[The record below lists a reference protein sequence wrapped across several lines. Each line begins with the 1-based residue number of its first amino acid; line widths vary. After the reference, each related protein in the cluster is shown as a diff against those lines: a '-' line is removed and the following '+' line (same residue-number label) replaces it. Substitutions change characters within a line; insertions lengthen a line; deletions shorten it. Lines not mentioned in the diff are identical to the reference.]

1 MRYKEFAIEALKP
14 SEYRHLVK
22 GWDKTK
28 YADLF
33 GGKYR
38 IYIPLEST
46 SLAAQSTQTVKVN
59 PRVSQEV
66 EKSGYKIDDY
76 IKGIASKT
84 ENGRVRQIKIGK
96 LLSPATAQVFAND
109 PSRQASRKTNQIVV
123 ISRHPYDIAGMS
135 TDRGWT
141 SCMNLR
147 DESNNKRF
155 VPLDIKAGT
164 IIAYLIDANDK
175 NIKHPQSR
183 MLIKPFVNI
192 LGSHEVALGIEN
204 KIYGDAP
211 GTFSKTVD
219 EWVERINDSRKLDG
233 IFELDPRLYHDIEHN
248 DDEDENEPAR
258 PLIATGDIDKY
269 ATMMNYP
276 LYYAEK
282 YKPTDEAT
290 QKILVKIDPTTIQYM
305 KKPSMA
311 VQFLAVNK
319 NPKMIK
325 YVKRKYRDMIINPEY
340 YAQMSSDEETQKTLV
355 SFSPETIQ
363 YMENPSPEVQ
373 LIAMKLD
380 PSVFKY
386 IKNPTPKVQ
395 KLYNN

>member
-1 MRYKEFAIEALKP
+1 MRYKEFAAEALKP
-14 SEYRHLVK
+14 SEYRNLVK
-22 GWDKTK
+22 GWNKTK

-33 GGKYR
+33 GGKNR
-38 IYIPLEST
+38 IYIPLASAKPT
-46 SLAAQSTQTVKVN
+46 TQQVKVN
-59 PRVSQEV
+59 PQVNQEV

-76 IKGIASKT
+76 VKGIAIKN
-84 ENGRVRQIKIGK
+84 ENGKTRQIKIGK
-96 LLSPATAQVFAND
+96 LLSPTTAQLFAND
-109 PSRQASRKTNQIVV
+109 PTRQASRKTNQMVV

-147 DESNNKRF
+147 DEGNNKRF

-164 IIAYLIDANDK
+164 VIAYLVDANDK
-175 NIKHPQSR
+175 NIEHPQAR

-204 KIYGDAP
+204 KVYGEAPDA
-211 GTFSKTVD
+211 FSKTVD
-219 EWVERINDSRKLDG
+219 AWVDKINDSRNLDG
-233 IFELDPRLYHDIEHN
+233 IFELDPRLYHDIEHGD
-248 DDEDENEPAR
+248 DDEKPAR
-258 PLIATGDIDKY
+258 PLTVMGDVDKY
-269 ATMMNYP
+269 STMKDYP

-282 YKPTDEAT
+282 YKPSDEAT

-305 KKPSMA
+305 KNPSLA

-325 YVKRKYRDMIINPEY
+325 YVKRKYRDMINNPIY

-373 LIAMKLD
+373 LLAMKLD

-386 IKNPTPKVQ
+386 IKNPTPKAQ